1 MEARGGAGQI
11 SSVFLTAPYIAFL
24 RIFFQQSISVYTKK
38 IILFER
44 RETEVNFR
52 SLAPLIRYCYLAPSS
67 VPVNCRDHWKLS
79 MNVLVLRMGFL
90 IEKFGIFKARGLLTI
105 VVTLGLVC
113 FLFTPQVNWL
123 VFPAVFLYS
132 CGNYSFVLTNS
143 MMSVLFPK
151 IGALVLVI
159 GQGLFQA
166 GSSYFR

>member
-1 MEARGGAGQI
+1 MEVLKALQVFE
-11 SSVFLTAPYIAFL
+11 SS
-24 RIFFQQSISVYTKK
+24 
-38 IILFER
+38 
-44 RETEVNFR
+44 
-52 SLAPLIRYCYLAPSS
+52 CDPSS
-67 VPVNCRDHWKLS
+67 NSTTITNSGIINCSKRDSFFSAAGTIGSFS
-79 MNVLVLRMGFL
+79 MNVSVLLMGFS
-90 IEKFGIFKARGLLTI
+90 IEKFGIFKARALLTI

>member
-1 MEARGGAGQI
+1 
-11 SSVFLTAPYIAFL
+11 
-24 RIFFQQSISVYTKK
+24 
-38 IILFER
+38 
-44 RETEVNFR
+44 
-52 SLAPLIRYCYLAPSS
+52 
-67 VPVNCRDHWKLS
+67 
-79 MNVLVLRMGFL
+79 MNVSVLLMGFS
-90 IEKFGIFKARGLLTI
+90 IEKFGIFKARALLTI